1 MKHTKSMIIKPS
13 DEARELSLFCSN
25 NGELYEGTIRPIIT
39 NLKKYIKRGNYDEA
53 RAIDAF
59 YPAACEGAKL
69 YAKTYARLADYSII
83 FDVTARYTAAA
94 DLVNDFYNEIF
105 DI

>member
-13 DEARELSLFCSN
+13 DEARELSIFCSN

-39 NLKKYIKRGNYDEA
+39 NLKKYVKRGNYDQA

-83 FDVTARYTAAA
+83 FNVTARYTAAA